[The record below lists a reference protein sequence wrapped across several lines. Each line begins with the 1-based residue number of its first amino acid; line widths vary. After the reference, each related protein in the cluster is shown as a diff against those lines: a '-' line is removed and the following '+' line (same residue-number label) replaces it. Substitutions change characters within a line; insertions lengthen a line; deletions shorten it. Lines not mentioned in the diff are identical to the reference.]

1 MGTVL
6 RIDVDGAVVVLP
18 WPGEDAGRWQV
29 VRTAVGGPADA
40 AVYHRRTQLH
50 VHGNGQSERLPMNLS
65 VWVLASVWRGME
77 IPYGFYGPVVV
88 TGPQLDA
95 LDEAMAEEVQAVC
108 AAVAEVREEWV
119 TRQPAGEWQARA
131 ELLAAARH
139 RVAALA

>member
-18 WPGEDAGRWQV
+18 WRDEDAGRWQV
-29 VRTAVGGPADA
+29 VRTAVGGRADA
-40 AVYHRRTQLH
+40 AVYHRRTQFH
-50 VHGNGQSERLPMNLS
+50 VHGNGQSERLPLNLS
-65 VWVLASVWRGME
+65 AWVLASVWRGME

-88 TGPQLDA
+88 TGSQLDA
-95 LDEAMAEEVQAVC
+95 LDEAMAEEVHAVC

-131 ELLAAARH
+131 ELLAASRH

>member
-1 MGTVL
+1 
-6 RIDVDGAVVVLP
+6 
-18 WPGEDAGRWQV
+18 
-29 VRTAVGGPADA
+29 
-40 AVYHRRTQLH
+40 
-50 VHGNGQSERLPMNLS
+50 MNLS
-65 VWVLASVWRGME
+65 VWVLASVWRRME

-108 AAVAEVREEWV
+108 EAVAEVREECA